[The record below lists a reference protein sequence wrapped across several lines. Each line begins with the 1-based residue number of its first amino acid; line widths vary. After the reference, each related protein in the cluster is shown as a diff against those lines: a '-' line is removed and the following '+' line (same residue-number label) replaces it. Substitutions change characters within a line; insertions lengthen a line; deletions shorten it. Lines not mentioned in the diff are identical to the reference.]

1 MLDEKYLN
9 NLFSLF
15 QNKLSSL
22 EVADSAVIAI
32 AKIDNSPYRI
42 LASTILSLRTKD
54 KITYEASM
62 RLFERAPSIHE
73 LGKMDEES
81 ISNLIK
87 PTGFYKRKASE
98 LKKIAKIIE
107 SEYNGEIPQNKDELM
122 SLPGVGTKTANLVL
136 GLCFQKPYIC
146 VDCHVH
152 RLSNRLGWIKTKT
165 PEESE
170 KELEKVLPVSFW
182 IEINDLFVRYGQN
195 ICTPL
200 SPKCSLCPINSCC
213 EKIGVGKER

>member
-15 QNKLSSL
+15 QNRLSSL
-22 EVADSAVIAI
+22 KVASSAVTEIS
-32 AKIDNSPYRI
+32 KLDNSPYRV
-42 LASTILSLRTKD
+42 LVSTILSLRTKD

-62 RLFERAPSIHE
+62 RLFQKAPSIYE

-81 ISNLIK
+81 IANLIK
-87 PTGFYKRKASE
+87 PAGFYKRKAGE
-98 LKKIAKIIE
+98 LKKIARIIE
-107 SEYNGEIPQNKDELM
+107 TKYNDEIPQNKDDLM

-152 RLSNRLGWIKTKT
+152 RLSNRLGWINTKT

-170 KELEKVLPVSFW
+170 KELEKVLPLSFW
-182 IEINDLFVRYGQN
+182 IELNDLFVRYGQN

-200 SPKCSLCPINSCC
+200 SPKCSLCPNNGSC
-213 EKIGVGKER
+213 KKVGVEKER

>member
-22 EVADSAVIAI
+22 NVLDSAVIEI
-32 AKIDNSPYRI
+32 AKTDASPYRV
-42 LASTILSLRTKD
+42 LVSTILSLRTKD
-54 KITYEASM
+54 KITYETSI
-62 RLFERAPSIHE
+62 RLFEKAPNIHE
-73 LGKMDEES
+73 LGKLDEES
-81 ISNLIK
+81 ISSLIK
-87 PTGFYKRKASE
+87 PSGFYKRKASE
-98 LKKIAKIIE
+98 LKKIANIIE
-107 SEYNGEIPQNKDELM
+107 TKYNGEIPQNKDELM

-170 KELEKVLPVSFW
+170 KELEKVLPASFW
-182 IEINDLFVRYGQN
+182 IELNDLFVRYGQN

-200 SPKCSLCPINSCC
+200 SPKCSLCPINSSCN
-213 EKIGVGKER
+213 KIGVAKER